1 MLRNYLKIGLRN
13 LLKQKGYSFINI
25 SGLAVGI
32 ACCLLIFLYVKDE
45 VTYDS
50 YHAKKDRIFRIIS
63 SFEFSG
69 NHMTMAATN
78 FVEAAAYAQDIP
90 EVEAF
95 ARLEADAGI
104 VKKGDE
110 YIQQQH
116 ILYADAALLDIFD
129 FDLVAGNF
137 DGALT
142 DLNKTVITEEMALK
156 YFGKKDAVGESLL
169 LNVDDSFE
177 TYFVEAVIANH
188 PSNSSFNFRL
198 VLPWQV
204 RARRL
209 SERRLNS
216 WSNISM
222 NSVLL
227 LTKGADIPTVEAKM
241 KEVRYARNPYED
253 DEWARAIENSLQP
266 LTDIHLNT
274 DIEGN
279 GNGMMESGEAGYSY
293 ILSGIA
299 LIILIVACINFIN
312 LSMARSFPRAR
323 EIGVRKVLGAHKKQI
338 ALQFLNEAL
347 VMCMI
352 AFVLGLLLTEL
363 ALPVFEEL
371 TQKKFTNTVIE
382 DPILVAA
389 SFVLILLVALFSGF
403 YPSFVLSRF
412 NVVKSLKGRIRLN
425 TRSTVSK
432 VLVVVQFSIAAV
444 LMIGTIAMNRQID
457 YMVNVDLGYDDEN
470 LVKISTRN
478 TNRPNLVGLFRAAL
492 ADDPNILGVAGS
504 DDYGSGTGAANGGV
518 EFMSV
523 YSTID
528 DQYLDLINAQL
539 LQGRNLKKGDDR
551 YLRPNASGGTDTLWN
566 VLVNETFVKRMAWEE
581 PLNKISDNQYRVV
594 GVLKDFNFASAKQEI
609 GPVMWVAANEREVQY
624 LNSIYVKFAPAYL
637 PQVKTVL
644 AETWSSLVP
653 DRPFDFTFV
662 EEQNMASYE
671 EEARWRKIITSAS
684 VLAIIISCLGLFG
697 LAHLTT
703 QQRIKEIGIRKVLGA
718 RVSGIVL
725 LLNSNFARLV
735 LISILVAA
743 PVAWYALQQWLQ
755 IFASRMELSVLIF
768 LVPGLIIFGIAVI
781 TVSLQSLKTAKSNPI
796 DALRYE

>member
-50 YHAKKDRIFRIIS
+50 YHGKKDRIYRLIS
-63 SFEFSG
+63 SFDFSG
-69 NHMTMAATN
+69 SSMTSGSTN
-78 FVEAAAYAQDIP
+78 FTEAKAYMEEIP
-90 EVEAF
+90 EVESF
-95 ARLEADAGI
+95 VRMENDAGI
-104 VKKGDE
+104 VRQGDE
-110 YIQQQH
+110 YIQQQN
-116 ILYADAALLDIFD
+116 LVYTDPSLFGIFD
-129 FDLVAGNF
+129 FELLAGNF
-137 DGALT
+137 DGVLT
-142 DLNKTVITEEMALK
+142 DLNEIVITKEIALK
-156 YFGKKDAVGESLL
+156 YFGKVDVVGGSLTMNVQDDFEQFLIKAVVKD
-169 LNVDDSFE
+169 
-177 TYFVEAVIANH
+177 H
-188 PSNSSFNFRL
+188 PSNSSFSFKII
-198 VLPWQV
+198 LPWALRKTQV
-204 RARRL
+204 SDRRYT
-209 SERRLNS
+209 S
-216 WSNISM
+216 WSSISI
-222 NSVLL
+222 NSMLL
-227 LTKGADIPTVEAKM
+227 LTEGADVASVEAKM
-241 KEVRYARNPYED
+241 KEVRYRRNPGED
-253 DEWARAIENSLQP
+253 SFAREIENTLQP
-266 LTDIHLNT
+266 LTDMHLDT
-274 DIEGN
+274 SVSGN
-279 GNGMMESGEAGYSY
+279 SDGMSRSSEAKYSY

-299 LIILIVACINFIN
+299 LIILVVACINFTN
-312 LSMARSFPRAR
+312 LSVARSFPRAR
-323 EIGVRKVLGAHKKQI
+323 EIGVRKVLGARKKQI

-352 AFVLGLLLTEL
+352 AFVLGLLLSEL
-363 ALPVFEEL
+363 ALPVFEDL

-382 DPILVAA
+382 DPVLVAA
-389 SFVLILLVALFSGF
+389 SFILILLVALFSGF

-432 VLVVVQFSIAAV
+432 VLVIVQFSIAAV

-457 YMVNVDLGYDDEN
+457 YMINMDLGYDDEN
-470 LVKISTRN
+470 LIRISTRN
-478 TNRPNLVGLFRAAL
+478 SGRANLVTLFKSAL
-492 ADDPNILGVAGS
+492 ADNPNILGVAGS
-504 DDYGSGTGAANGGV
+504 DDYGSGTGAAAGEI
-518 EFMSV
+518 EFVSV

-528 DQYLDLINAQL
+528 DKYLDMIDAQL

-551 YLRPNASGGTDTLWN
+551 YLRPNASGGNDTLWN
-566 VLVNETFVKRMAWEE
+566 ILVNETYVKRMTWEE
-581 PLNKISDNQYRVV
+581 PLNKISDDQYRVV
-594 GVLKDFNFASAKQEI
+594 GVLKDFNYGSAKDEI
-609 GPVMWVAANEREVQY
+609 EPVMWVAANEREAGN

-637 PQVKTVL
+637 PQIKTLL
-644 AETWSSLVP
+644 ADTWSTYVP
-653 DRPFDFTFV
+653 DRPFDMTFI
-662 EEQNMASYE
+662 EEQNAASYE

-735 LISILVAA
+735 LISIIVAA

-755 IFASRMELSVLIF
+755 SFANQMELSVLLF
-768 LVPGLIIFGIAVI
+768 LVPGLITFGIAVV
-781 TVSLQSLKTAKSNPI
+781 TVSLQSLKTAKSNPV

>member
-50 YHAKKDRIFRIIS
+50 YHGKKDRIYRLIS
-63 SFEFSG
+63 SFDFSG
-69 NHMTMAATN
+69 SHMTMAATN
-78 FVEAAAYAQDIP
+78 FVEASAYAQDIP

-110 YIQQQH
+110 YVQQQH
-116 ILYADAALLDIFD
+116 ILYTDAALFEIFD

-137 DGALT
+137 DGVLT
-142 DLNKTVITEEMALK
+142 GLNQTVITEEMALK
-156 YFGKKDAVGESLL
+156 YFGRADVIGESLL
-169 LNVDDSFE
+169 MNVDDSFE
-177 TYFVEAVIANH
+177 EYLIEAVIADH
-188 PSNSSFNFRL
+188 PSNSSFDFRV
-198 VLPWQV
+198 VLPWQI
-204 RARRL
+204 RASRL
-209 SERRLNS
+209 SGRRLNS
-216 WSNISM
+216 WSNISV

-227 LTKGADIPTVEAKM
+227 LTEGADISAVEAKM

-274 DIEGN
+274 DIQGN
-279 GNGMMESGEAGYSY
+279 GNGMMVSGEVGYSY

-299 LIILIVACINFIN
+299 LIILIVACINFTN
-312 LSMARSFPRAR
+312 LSVARSFPRAR
-323 EIGVRKVLGAHKKQI
+323 EIGVRKVLGARKKQI

-352 AFVLGLLLTEL
+352 AFVLGLLLSEL
-363 ALPVFEEL
+363 ALPMFEDL

-382 DPILVAA
+382 DPTLVAA

-403 YPSFVLSRF
+403 YPSFILSRF

-432 VLVVVQFSIAAV
+432 VLVIVQFSIAAI

-457 YMVNVDLGYDDEN
+457 YMINVDLGYDYEN

-478 TNRPNLVGLFRAAL
+478 ASQPNLVGLFKTAL
-492 ADDPNILGVAGS
+492 ADNPNILGVAGS
-504 DDYGSGTGAANGGV
+504 DDYGSGTGAASGDI
-518 EFMSV
+518 EFMSI
-523 YSTID
+523 YSTVD
-528 DQYLDLINAQL
+528 DQYLDLIDAQL
-539 LQGRNLKKGDDR
+539 LQGRRLKKGADL
-551 YLRPNASGGTDTLWN
+551 YLRPDGKGGTDTLWN
-566 VLVNETFVKRMAWEE
+566 VLVNENYVKRMTWED
-581 PLNKISDNQYRVV
+581 PINKVSDNQYRVV
-594 GVLKDFNFASAKQEI
+594 GVLKDFNYASAKSEI
-609 GPVMWVAANEREVQY
+609 GPVMWVSANEREVQY
-624 LNSIYVKFAPAYL
+624 LNSIYVKFVPAYL
-637 PQVKTVL
+637 PQIKKLL
-644 AETWSSLVP
+644 ADTWSSYVP
-653 DRPFDFTFV
+653 DRPFDLTFI
-662 EEQNMASYE
+662 EEQNVASYE

-735 LISILVAA
+735 LVSIIVAA

-755 IFASRMELSVLIF
+755 SFANRMELSVLLF
-768 LVPGLIIFGIAVI
+768 LVPGLITFGIAVV